1 MPGEKRATITEP
13 EAMAALAHPVRLA
26 LLSYLAAAGPATASQ
41 AARAVGDSPSNCSY
55 HLRVLAGYGLVG
67 NADSADGRERPWQAL
82 VTGLDVADGGLEP
95 GSAGYPEAAALLAI
109 SVQRDQLLE
118 RAYLDRR
125 AGVAG
130 AWRAADQH
138 ATYTLAVT
146 PAELAALA
154 GQLDELIRPY
164 LAPTRDDPPR
174 GAALVH
180 LGLHAF
186 PLAESA
192 RGDSAR
198 GDSARGDS
206 ARGDSR

>member
-1 MPGEKRATITEP
+1 MTAEKRATITEP

-26 LLSYLAAAGPATASQ
+26 LLSYLAATGPATASQ
-41 AARAVGDSPSNCSY
+41 AARAVGDTPSNCSY

-67 NADSADGRERPWQAL
+67 KADSADGRERPWQAL

-109 SVQRDQLLE
+109 RIQRDQLLE
-118 RAYLDRR
+118 RGYLDRR
-125 AGVAG
+125 AGVPG

-138 ATYTLAVT
+138 AAYTLAVT
-146 PAELAALA
+146 PAELTALA
-154 GQLDELIRPY
+154 GRLDELIRPY

-180 LGLHAF
+180 LGLQAF
-186 PLAESA
+186 VLGEAGSGQA
-192 RGDSAR
+192 G
-198 GDSARGDS
+198 
-206 ARGDSR
+206 SR